1 VLILKPDN
9 FRPISLLSCLS
20 KVMEKMI
27 YNRLQWHIESQH
39 IIPDYQFG
47 FRPDRSC
54 IDCLVILSSEIHKSF
69 INQSV
74 TIGAFLDIKGAFDN
88 VVPNILIQDL
98 EDTGI
103 PARIGMFVY
112 NLISSRSLHF
122 VVEGNK
128 IGPFLAYKGTPQEST
143 LSPLLFDIYLRK
155 ITSCIHHNTRIILYT
170 DDITIYSTSS
180 NPIVAFQSIQKSLD
194 GISEF
199 FKYRGLEVF
208 PLRKLSG

>member
-1 VLILKPDN
+1 
-9 FRPISLLSCLS
+9 
-20 KVMEKMI
+20 MI

-54 IDCLVILSSEIHKSF
+54 IDCLVILSSEIHKGY

-88 VVPNILIQDL
+88 VIPNILIQDL
-98 EDTGI
+98 ENIGI
-103 PARIGMFVY
+103 SARIRMFVY

-128 IGPFLAYKGTPQEST
+128 TGPFLTYKGTPQGST
-143 LSPLLFDIYLRK
+143 LSPLLFDIYLRN
-155 ITSCIHHNTRIILYT
+155 ITIYLHHNTRIILYA

-180 NPIVAFQSIQKSLD
+180 NPIEPFQSIQKSLD
-194 GISEF
+194 CISEF
-199 FKYRGLEVF
+199 
-208 PLRKLSG
+208 